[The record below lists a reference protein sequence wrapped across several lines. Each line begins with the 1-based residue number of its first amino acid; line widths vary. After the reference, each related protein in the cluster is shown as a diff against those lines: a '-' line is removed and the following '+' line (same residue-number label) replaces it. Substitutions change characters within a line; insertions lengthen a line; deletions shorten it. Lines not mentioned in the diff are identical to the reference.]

1 MQEVLDIIM
10 ALIEQ
15 IPWFASLFIVCT
27 VYFYTQKATSEVRLL
42 LLYKNIQQKTL
53 PVGRVLNI
61 DISGSI

>member
-42 LLYKNIQQKTL
+42 FLYKNI
-53 PVGRVLNI
+53 
-61 DISGSI
+61 